1 MKKHFCLIIF
11 LLFIASFFIFN
22 GPAQA
27 QPIGIKIS
35 PVRIEDLVDPGQ
47 VFNETI
53 KVKNDSSIAKTLFV
67 YLRDFKAEGESGQPK
82 LIAPGTEKGSYL
94 AAWINI
100 TNEGIDFGA
109 REEKEIEFSVAVP
122 ANVGPGGYYGAILF
136 GTEPPRIHVD
146 GEDKGAGMAIGQQT
160 GCLLLLRVK
169 GDVLEEARVRE
180 FTTDKNIYGTPFDVN
195 FLLRI
200 ENVGNVHIKPY
211 GSITVTNMFGKEV
224 GSIRVNEG
232 GSNVL
237 PNSIRRFET
246 AWSGKN
252 GFGRYKADCALTY
265 GTKVDLGGQ
274 GMQSLFSEKNFWI
287 IPWNII
293 IPVLL
298 GLIIILALF
307 ILLLRLYR
315 NKAIKKALEQAGL
328 RRTRYVKKY
337 QGPSPAMHFSLI
349 LLVVFIILFLLIGSI
364 YLIFFA

>member
-1 MKKHFCLIIF
+1 MKKYFLIIF
-11 LLFIASFFIFN
+11 LLFIAGFFIFSS
-22 GPAQA
+22 PVQA

-47 VFNETI
+47 IFNETI

-82 LIAPGTEKGSYL
+82 LIAPGAESGNYL

-100 TNEGIDFGA
+100 TNKGIEFGPN
-109 REEKEIEFSVAVP
+109 EEKEIEFSINVP
-122 ANVGPGGYYGAILF
+122 ANAGPGGYYGAILF
-136 GTEPPRIHVD
+136 GTQPPRIHVD

-180 FTTDKNIYGTPFDVN
+180 FTADKSIYGTPFGVN

-211 GSITVTNMFGKEV
+211 GNIAITNMFGKEV
-224 GSIRVNEG
+224 GNIKVNEG

-237 PNSIRRFET
+237 PNSIRRYEEN
-246 AWSGKN
+246 WSGKN
-252 GFGRYKADCALTY
+252 GFGRYKASCALTY
-265 GTKVDLGGQ
+265 GTKIDLGGQ
-274 GMQSLFSEKNFWI
+274 GMQSLFSEKSFWI

-293 IPVLL
+293 IPILF
-298 GLIIILALF
+298 GLIITLALF

-315 NKAIKKALEQAGL
+315 NKAIKKALEQAGI

-349 LLVVFIILFLLIGSI
+349 LLAVFIILFLFIGSI